1 MFGSI
6 FTAGLIVPR
15 VGPPLKPDAPAR
27 HITDEAA
34 ITPAHGEEL
43 RVEPLVGD
51 GESVAQGQPLLR
63 VRAMPDMYLTA
74 PMAGRVAKIDLRPG
88 HRLSQLVLFHDAGGD
103 RYSFDVSLAG
113 QDVDELRRVLQMSG
127 LWRMLR
133 SRPFGRVPK
142 PGAIPAAIFVMAT
155 DSRPDAPDPLLRLWS
170 REEEFSRG
178 LDALSRLT
186 DAKIFLCQAEATSY
200 TGAPPAGVSRILTG
214 RTHPNGL
221 SGLMIHR
228 HMPARVDASVWDIH
242 AEDVADI
249 GAFLENGYVPATRV
263 VSISGDALREAKR
276 VECQPGAD
284 LRGLCQPILRP
295 GPHAVLSGSS
305 LDGRPAHW
313 LSLRDRQVTVLKRD
327 TTSKNRHWF
336 NEALDHASRRA
347 PIIPTA
353 ALDLAFGGVLPAAAL
368 VRVLASG
375 DVEGFTRLGGLSL
388 LEEDLALADYATG
401 ARPRLMTQVRAILDR
416 IEEEEGVA

>member
-1 MFGSI
+1 M
-6 FTAGLIVPR
+6 PR
-15 VGPPLKPDAPAR
+15 VGSSLTPEAPAL

-43 RVEPLVGD
+43 RVEALVSD

-63 VRAMPDMYLTA
+63 LRAMPDMYLTA
-74 PMAGRVAKIDLRPG
+74 PMAGRVAKIELRPG
-88 HRLSQLVLFHDAGGD
+88 HRLSQMVLFHEAGGD
-103 RYSFDVSLAG
+103 RYAYDVSLAG
-113 QDVDELRRVLQMSG
+113 ADADELRRVLQMSG
-127 LWRMLR
+127 LWRQFR

-142 PGAIPAAIFVMAT
+142 PGAIPAAIFVIAT
-155 DSRPDAPDPLLRLWS
+155 DSRPDAPDPAPQLTH
-170 REEEFSRG
+170 REAEFSRG
-178 LDALSRLT
+178 LDALARLSE
-186 DAKIFLCQAEATSY
+186 ARIFLCQAEASSY
-200 TGAPPAGVSRILTG
+200 TGALPAGVSRVITG
-214 RTHPNGL
+214 KVHPNGL

-228 HMPARVDASVWDIH
+228 HMPARVEAPVWDIH

-249 GAFLENGYVPATRV
+249 GSFLETGYVPATRV
-263 VSISGDALREAKR
+263 VSISGSGDALREAKL
-276 VECQPGAD
+276 VQCQPGAD
-284 LRGLCQPILRP
+284 LRGLSQPLLRP
-295 GPHAVLSGSS
+295 GPHVVVSGSF

-313 LSLRDRQVTVLKRD
+313 LSLRDRQVTVLTRD
-327 TTSKNRHWF
+327 TATNNRHWF
-336 NEALDHASRRA
+336 NEALDHVSRRA